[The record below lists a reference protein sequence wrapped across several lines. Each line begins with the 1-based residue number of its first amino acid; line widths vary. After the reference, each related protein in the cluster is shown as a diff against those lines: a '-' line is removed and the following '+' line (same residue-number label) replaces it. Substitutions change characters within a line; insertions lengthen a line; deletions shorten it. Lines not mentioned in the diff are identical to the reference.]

1 MLQLIKRY
9 CPGRSVGAII
19 KDKNGDFLCLWRLK
33 KPIGLALPAGHM
45 VEKGET
51 PEQAIK
57 REVLEETG
65 LMVDKADLIYHGF
78 IDNECSR
85 KDEDDFY
92 YNCHE
97 WWIFEITDWRGEPQN
112 KELAKHKFVKFMPLN
127 KKMTEQFKGQP
138 VFDPAWIHILKALK
152 IF

>member
-1 MLQLIKRY
+1 MSQPIKKY
-9 CPGRSVGAII
+9 CPGKSVGAII
-19 KDKNGDFLCLWRLK
+19 KNNKGEFLCISRLK

-45 VEKGET
+45 EKGEA

-65 LMVDKADLIYHGF
+65 LMVDKVNLLWHGF

-85 KDEDDFY
+85 KDEDGFY

-97 WWIFEITDWRGEPQN
+97 WWIFEITDWRGAPQN
-112 KELAKHKFVKFMPLN
+112 KEPEKHKFVEFMPLQE
-127 KKMTEQFKGQP
+127 KKYQDQP
-138 VFDPAWIHILKALK
+138 VFDPAWLTILKTLK
-152 IF
+152 IFS